1 MATLATTAAGP
12 AEVAAV
18 SVGQRSPPTELCRVL
33 CGAEG
38 VSVHRTEPEQTDHS
52 LPCRGLGANRFMSVY
67 HPSVTDR
74 GFIDLRSTGLWRGQ
88 KGIPEIMR
96 TYLSAQETGFF

>member
-18 SVGQRSPPTELCRVL
+18 TVDQRSPPTELCRVL

-38 VSVHRTEPEQTDHS
+38 GSVHRTEPEQADHS
-52 LPCRGLGANRFMSVY
+52 LPCRGLGANSFMSVY
-67 HPSVTDR
+67 HPSVTDQ
-74 GFIDLRSTGLWRGQ
+74 GS
-88 KGIPEIMR
+88 PEIMR
-96 TYLSAQETGFF
+96 TYLSALETVFF